1 MRILI
6 APDSFK
12 ESLSAK
18 EVALALKSGF
28 ENALPDADFDL
39 MPIGDGGEGTLDALA
54 ENLNL
59 EKKSIEI
66 PHAYTS
72 DGSVFFASNGQTAV
86 FEMAAI
92 CGLEHIPKNK
102 RNPLCIT
109 TQGVGELIVHL
120 VKSGIRDFIIGVGG
134 SATNDGGI
142 GMAYGLGYCFYDSEG
157 QELDPIGANLG
168 LIKKVSSKNKVDLSG
183 VTIRLITD
191 VDNPLCGPHGATYI
205 FGGQKGLAPSQFK
218 KVDQDMTQLYE
229 NFAPEVLKLAG
240 SGAGGGMAAGLV
252 AFAGAEI
259 KSGIDFVLDC
269 VDFDQRVKSADLV
282 IVGEGRM
289 DSQSLSG
296 KAPVG
301 VARRTPSAIPVIA
314 ICGSLKDDLPDF
326 PVAGIS
332 AAFPI
337 IGQVLELDQVL
348 ATAKENLYRTG
359 LNIGNLIKLSKTL

>member
-18 EVALALKSGF
+18 EVALALKLGF
-28 ENALPDADFDL
+28 EKALPDTEFDL

-72 DGSVFFASNGQTAV
+72 DGSVSFASNGQTAI

-92 CGLEHIPKNK
+92 CGLEQIPKDK
-102 RNPLCIT
+102 RNPLALT

-120 VKSGIRDFIIGVGG
+120 VQSGIRDFIIGVGG

-142 GMAYGLGYCFYDSEG
+142 GMAYGLGYRFYDSQG
-157 QELDPIGANLG
+157 QELEPIGANLG
-168 LIKKVSSKNKVDLSG
+168 LIKKVSSKNKIDLSG
-183 VTIRLITD
+183 VTIHLITD
-191 VDNPLCGPHGATYI
+191 VDNPLCGQDGATYV

-218 KVDQDMTQLYE
+218 KVDQDMTQFYE

-240 SGAGGGMAAGLV
+240 SGAGGGMVAGLV

-259 KSGIDFVLDC
+259 KSGIDFVLD
-269 VDFDQRVKSADLV
+269 
-282 IVGEGRM
+282 
-289 DSQSLSG
+289 
-296 KAPVG
+296 
-301 VARRTPSAIPVIA
+301 
-314 ICGSLKDDLPDF
+314 
-326 PVAGIS
+326 
-332 AAFPI
+332 
-337 IGQVLELDQVL
+337 
-348 ATAKENLYRTG
+348 
-359 LNIGNLIKLSKTL
+359 

>member
-1 MRILI
+1 
-6 APDSFK
+6 
-12 ESLSAK
+12 
-18 EVALALKSGF
+18 
-28 ENALPDADFDL
+28 
-39 MPIGDGGEGTLDALA
+39 
-54 ENLNL
+54 
-59 EKKSIEI
+59 
-66 PHAYTS
+66 
-72 DGSVFFASNGQTAV
+72 
-86 FEMAAI
+86 
-92 CGLEHIPKNK
+92 
-102 RNPLCIT
+102 
-109 TQGVGELIVHL
+109 
-120 VKSGIRDFIIGVGG
+120 
-134 SATNDGGI
+134 
-142 GMAYGLGYCFYDSEG
+142 MAYGLGYRFYDSEG
-157 QELDPIGANLG
+157 QELEPIGANLG
-168 LIKKVSSKNKVDLSG
+168 LVKKVSSKNKVDLSG

-191 VDNPLCGPHGATYI
+191 VDNPLCGQDGATYI

-218 KVDQDMTQLYE
+218 KVDQDMTQFYE
-229 NFAPEVLKLAG
+229 NFAPEVLKLTG

-269 VDFDQRVKSADLV
+269 VDFDQRVKEVDLV

>member
-28 ENALPDADFDL
+28 SKALPDAEFDL
-39 MPIGDGGEGTLDALA
+39 VPIGDGGEGTLDALV

-59 EKKSIEI
+59 EKRRIRL

-72 DGSVFFASNGQTAV
+72 DGSVTYASDGQTAI
-86 FEMAAI
+86 FEMAEI
-92 CGLEHIPKNK
+92 CGLEQIPKGK
-102 RNPLCIT
+102 RNPLSLT
-109 TQGVGELIVHL
+109 TQGVG
-120 VKSGIRDFIIGVGG
+120 IRDIIIGVGG

-142 GMAYGLGYCFYDSEG
+142 GMAYGLGYRFYDSEG
-157 QELDPIGANLG
+157 QSVEPLGANLS
-168 LIKKVSSKNKVDLSG
+168 LIKRVSSQGKIDLSAT
-183 VTIRLITD
+183 TIRLITD
-191 VDNPLCGPHGATYI
+191 VDNPLCGLNGATYI
-205 FGGQKGLAPSQFK
+205 FGGQKGLDPLQFER
-218 KVDQDMTQLYE
+218 VDQSMKQFYKA
-229 NFAPEVLKLAG
+229 FAPEVLQLAG

-252 AFAGAEI
+252 AFADAEI
-259 KSGIDFVLDC
+259 KSGINFVLDC
-269 VDFDQRVKSADLV
+269 VNFNQRVKSADLV

-289 DSQSLSG
+289 DRQSLSG

-301 VARRTPSAIPVIA
+301 VAKRTPSGIPVIA

-337 IGQVLELDQVL
+337 IGQVAALDQVL
-348 ATAKENLYRTG
+348 ASAKENLYRTG
-359 LNIGNLIKLSKTL
+359 LNIGNLIKLSQTL

>member
-1 MRILI
+1 
-6 APDSFK
+6 
-12 ESLSAK
+12 
-18 EVALALKSGF
+18 
-28 ENALPDADFDL
+28 
-39 MPIGDGGEGTLDALA
+39 
-54 ENLNL
+54 
-59 EKKSIEI
+59 
-66 PHAYTS
+66 
-72 DGSVFFASNGQTAV
+72 
-86 FEMAAI
+86 
-92 CGLEHIPKNK
+92 
-102 RNPLCIT
+102 
-109 TQGVGELIVHL
+109 
-120 VKSGIRDFIIGVGG
+120 
-134 SATNDGGI
+134 
-142 GMAYGLGYCFYDSEG
+142 
-157 QELDPIGANLG
+157 
-168 LIKKVSSKNKVDLSG
+168 
-183 VTIRLITD
+183 
-191 VDNPLCGPHGATYI
+191 
-205 FGGQKGLAPSQFK
+205 
-218 KVDQDMTQLYE
+218 MTQLYE

-269 VDFDQRVKSADLV
+269 VDFDQRVKEVDLV

>member
-1 MRILI
+1 M
-6 APDSFK
+6 
-12 ESLSAK
+12 
-18 EVALALKSGF
+18 
-28 ENALPDADFDL
+28 
-39 MPIGDGGEGTLDALA
+39 
-54 ENLNL
+54 L
-59 EKKSIEI
+59 E
-66 PHAYTS
+66 
-72 DGSVFFASNGQTAV
+72 
-86 FEMAAI
+86 
-92 CGLEHIPKNK
+92 
-102 RNPLCIT
+102 
-109 TQGVGELIVHL
+109 
-120 VKSGIRDFIIGVGG
+120 
-134 SATNDGGI
+134 
-142 GMAYGLGYCFYDSEG
+142 
-157 QELDPIGANLG
+157 PIGANLG
-168 LIKKVSSKNKVDLSG
+168 LIKKVSSKNKIDLSG

-191 VDNPLCGPHGATYI
+191 VDNPLCGQDGATYI
-205 FGGQKGLAPSQFK
+205 FGGQKGLAPSGLK
-218 KVDQDMTQLYE
+218 KVDQEMSQFY
-229 NFAPEVLKLAG
+229 NAFAPHVLELAG

-269 VDFDQRVKSADLV
+269 ADFDQRVKTADLV

-301 VARRTPSAIPVIA
+301 VAKRTPSDIPVIA

-337 IGQVLELDQVL
+337 IGQVADLDHVL

>member
-18 EVALALKSGF
+18 EVALALKS
-28 ENALPDADFDL
+28 
-39 MPIGDGGEGTLDALA
+39 
-54 ENLNL
+54 
-59 EKKSIEI
+59 
-66 PHAYTS
+66 AYTG
-72 DGSVFFASNGQTAV
+72 DGSVPYASNGQTAI
-86 FEMAAI
+86 FEMAAV
-92 CGLEHIPKNK
+92 CGLEQVPKDK

-120 VKSGIRDFIIGVGG
+120 VKSGISDFIIGVGG

-142 GMAYGLGYCFYDSEG
+142 GMAYGLGYRFYDSEG
-157 QELDPIGANLG
+157 QELEPIGA
-168 LIKKVSSKNKVDLSG
+168 KKVSSKNKLDLSN

-191 VDNPLCGPHGATYI
+191 VDNPLCGLNGATYI
-205 FGGQKGLAPSQFK
+205 FGGQKGLSPSQVK
-218 KVDQDMTQLYE
+218 KVDQNMAQFYQG
-229 NFAPEVLKLAG
+229 FAPEVPKLAG
-240 SGAGGGMAAGLV
+240 SGAGGGMAAGMV

-269 VDFDQRVKSADLV
+269 VDFDQRVKTADLV

-289 DSQSLSG
+289 DNQSLSG

-301 VARRTPSAIPVIA
+301 VAKRTPSAISVIA
-314 ICGSLKDDLPDF
+314 ICGSLKNDLPDF
-326 PVAGIS
+326 PVGGIS

-337 IGQVLELDQVL
+337 IGQLGDLDQIL
-348 ATAKENLYRTG
+348 SSAKENLYRTG
-359 LNIGNLIKLSKTL
+359 LNIGNLIKLSQSL

>member
-12 ESLSAK
+12 ESLTAK
-18 EVALALKSGF
+18 EVALALKLGF
-28 ENALPDADFDL
+28 EKALPDTEFDL

-59 EKKSIEI
+59 EKKSIKI
-66 PHAYTS
+66 PHTYTS
-72 DGSVFFASNGQTAV
+72 DGSVSFASNGQTAV

-92 CGLEHIPKNK
+92 CGLEQIPKDK
-102 RNPLCIT
+102 RNPLALT

-120 VKSGIRDFIIGVGG
+120 VQSGIRDFIIGVGG

-142 GMAYGLGYCFYDSEG
+142 GMAYGLGYRFYDSQG
-157 QELDPIGANLG
+157 QELEPIGANLG
-168 LIKKVSSKNKVDLSG
+168 LIKKVSSKNKIDLSG
-183 VTIRLITD
+183 VTIHLITD
-191 VDNPLCGPHGATYI
+191 VDNPLCGQDGATYI

-218 KVDQDMTQLYE
+218 KVDQDMTQFYE

-240 SGAGGGMAAGLV
+240 AGGCMAAGLV

-269 VDFDQRVKSADLV
+269 VDFDQRVKEVDLV

-359 LNIGNLIKLSKTL
+359 LNIGNVIKLSKTL

>member
-1 MRILI
+1 MLILV
-6 APDSFK
+6 
-12 ESLSAK
+12 L
-18 EVALALKSGF
+18 L
-28 ENALPDADFDL
+28 
-39 MPIGDGGEGTLDALA
+39 
-54 ENLNL
+54 
-59 EKKSIEI
+59 
-66 PHAYTS
+66 
-72 DGSVFFASNGQTAV
+72 
-86 FEMAAI
+86 
-92 CGLEHIPKNK
+92 
-102 RNPLCIT
+102 
-109 TQGVGELIVHL
+109 
-120 VKSGIRDFIIGVGG
+120 
-134 SATNDGGI
+134 
-142 GMAYGLGYCFYDSEG
+142 
-157 QELDPIGANLG
+157 
-168 LIKKVSSKNKVDLSG
+168 KKVSSKNKIDLSG
-183 VTIRLITD
+183 VTIHLITD
-191 VDNPLCGPHGATYI
+191 VDNPLCGQDGATYI

-218 KVDQDMTQLYE
+218 KVDQDMTQFYE

-269 VDFDQRVKSADLV
+269 VDFDQRVKEVDLV

-326 PVAGIS
+326 PVAGIT

-359 LNIGNLIKLSKTL
+359 LNIGNVIKLSKTL